1 MPPGGL
7 DVLDADILLVGG
19 LGYLGYNIA
28 RYYASRGAAGRVL
41 VVARR
46 RSAER
51 RRVLLDLLQRL
62 GVNVDYSLES
72 LSGGAA
78 ERLIKARGCP
88 RLAYLLTGKLRG
100 ERQLVWEANV
110 EVPQSW
116 AEALAALC
124 PGAVVVYASTIA
136 AAGDASA
143 CASGGVVVEEDEHL
157 RGCKPLGE
165 AGVAK
170 AEAERRLLRLCGGLR
185 VLLLRLGLLVG
196 EAAYH
201 REWRLFLRLARLGL
215 APQPRGLG
223 ISVTPA
229 VDVAGVAEAFTASG
243 ESCSWAYAAPWRLGL
258 ADIVE
263 ALAAAWG
270 KRRVARIPVPAT
282 LLYLT
287 REGRLLRVLGRYRYA
302 TRRGWLRGYPWTP
315 AREALDTAARWLHR
329 NYHLLGALP
338 G

>member
-1 MPPGGL
+1 VPLGGL
-7 DVLDADILLVGG
+7 EALDADILLVGG

-51 RRVLLDLLQRL
+51 RRVLLDLLRRL

-78 ERLIKARGCP
+78 ERFIAARGCP
-88 RLAYLLTGKLRG
+88 RLVYLLTGKLRG
-100 ERQLVWEANV
+100 ARRLVWEANV
-110 EVPQSW
+110 EVPRSW
-116 AEALAALC
+116 AEALAASC
-124 PGAVVVYASTIA
+124 PGAVVVYASTVA

-143 CASGGVVVEEDEHL
+143 CASDGVVVEEEEHL
-157 RGCKPLGE
+157 RGCRPLGE
-165 AGVAK
+165 AGEAK
-170 AEAERRLLRLCGGLR
+170 AEAERRLLQLCDGLR
-185 VLLLRLGLLVG
+185 VLILRLGLLVG

-201 REWRLFLRLARLGL
+201 REWRLFLRLAGLGL
-215 APQPRGLG
+215 APQPRDVGVN
-223 ISVTPA
+223 ITPA
-229 VDVAGVAEAFTASG
+229 MDVAGAAEAFAAGG
-243 ESCSWAYAAPWRLGL
+243 EACSWAYAAPWRVGL

-263 ALAAAWG
+263 ALAAALG
-270 KRRVARIPVPAT
+270 RRVVRVPVPAA

-287 REGRLLRVLGRYRYA
+287 REGRLLVKLGRYRYA
-302 TRRGWLRGYPWTP
+302 TRRGWLRSYPWTP
-315 AREALDTAARWLHR
+315 ARKALEEAARWLASSRHI
-329 NYHLLGALP
+329 LKLLP